1 MDREEFECE
10 MINTLHDVF
19 VKYREKGVIVDDI
32 ISVIIKYAAVTAF
45 SVTDTEQDAIE
56 LIREG
61 AIQARNVKRHYDKV
75 NYDG

>member
-1 MDREEFECE
+1 MDREQFEYE

-45 SVTDTEQDAIE
+45 SVTDTEQDAME

-75 NYDG
+75 NHDG